1 LQNQKYYYKQ
11 YFKETLVMSYQVII
25 PAAGIGKRMN
35 AGKNKILLL
44 LEDIP
49 VFIHTLQI
57 FQQDEQCKSIALAI
71 NPADE
76 EDVKALVEQ
85 YHLTKVKHIVHGGT
99 ERQYSIY
106 NAFLAIEPKGIV
118 LVHDAARPFVTKG
131 EIHALV
137 EKALETNAA
146 VLGVRVK
153 DTIKRA
159 HTFIEET
166 INRESLWAIHT
177 PQAFQYEILKKAN
190 EKAVEDKFLGTDDAS
205 LVERLGQA
213 VYIVEGSYDNIKL
226 TTPED
231 LYFAEAIMKKRA
243 NAKGVE

>member
-1 LQNQKYYYKQ
+1 
-11 YFKETLVMSYQVII
+11 MSYQVII

-35 AGKNKILLL
+35 AGKNKVLLL

-49 VFIHTLQI
+49 VFIHTLSV
-57 FQQDEQCKSIALAI
+57 FQNDELCEAIALAI
-71 NPADE
+71 NPSDE
-76 EDVKALVEQ
+76 KIIHSLLKEYQ
-85 YHLTKVKHIVHGGT
+85 LTKVKYVVHGGS

-106 NAFLAIEPKGIV
+106 HAFLAIEAGGIV
-118 LVHDAARPFVTKG
+118 LVHDAARPFVTKK

-137 EKALETNAA
+137 QKTTITKAA

-153 DTIKRA
+153 DTIKKA
-159 HTFIEET
+159 QEFIEET
-166 INRESLWAIHT
+166 IERQSLWAIHT
-177 PQAFQYEILKKAN
+177 PQAFMYDILKEAN
-190 EKAVEDKFLGTDDAS
+190 ERAIEDQFLGTDDAS
-205 LVERLGQA
+205 LVERIGHK

-243 NAKGVE
+243 NEKGEE